1 MDGETDWKLRL
12 TVPPCQRLP
21 CDDVSEIWV
30 WNEVLL
36 IRKRHGLYWQYWS
49 RVMSGLEVD
58 LVHGCIKYSLIGK
71 SFNGPY
77 AWLHLEYEQI
87 SPTSLV
93 CKQISSYLHPL
104 CMGLLFNSTDLGI
117 HLICQTSQLFKMVW
131 NLLILAWTCIRA
143 IDVAFNPL

>member
-36 IRKRHGLYWQYWS
+36 IKKRHDCTNNI
-49 RVMSGLEVD
+49 EVKSWMV
-58 LVHGCIKYSLIGK
+58 LVRGYVKYSLMGK

-77 AWLHLEYEQI
+77 A
-87 SPTSLV
+87 
-93 CKQISSYLHPL
+93 
-104 CMGLLFNSTDLGI
+104 
-117 HLICQTSQLFKMVW
+117 
-131 NLLILAWTCIRA
+131 
-143 IDVAFNPL
+143 

>member
-36 IRKRHGLYWQYWS
+36 IIEKDMTVLS
-49 RVMSGLEVD
+49 RVVSGLEVD
-58 LVHGCIKYSLIGK
+58 LVHGCVKYSLMGK

-77 AWLHLEYEQI
+77 A
-87 SPTSLV
+87 
-93 CKQISSYLHPL
+93 
-104 CMGLLFNSTDLGI
+104 
-117 HLICQTSQLFKMVW
+117 
-131 NLLILAWTCIRA
+131 
-143 IDVAFNPL
+143 